1 MAGCIM
7 IQGTASS
14 VGKSL
19 MVAGLCRLLRQDG
32 YRVAP
37 FKSQNMSY
45 AVTLDDG
52 SVIASSTIMQA
63 EAAGVKPSRYM
74 NPILLRPTGEKS
86 SEVYV
91 NGRSQGF
98 FSAQEYHRKKP
109 KLMSLV
115 RGNYDCLAAQ
125 YDVVVIEGAGS
136 PAEINLREN
145 DLVNMGLAELVDAP
159 VVLVGDIDRGGVF
172 AALAGTMLLLQL
184 EERARVK
191 GVIINKFRGDLALLG
206 DGLKM
211 LEEIIKVPVLGVVP
225 YMTVDIAEEDS
236 LGDKACHDEVKL
248 RSASYRSQ
256 QYDRLAQGLR
266 DSLDMEAIYR
276 IIDGEGKS

>member
-115 RGNYDCLAAQ
+115 QESYSSLAAQ
-125 YDVVVIEGAGS
+125 HLSLIH
-136 PAEINLREN
+136 I
-145 DLVNMGLAELVDAP
+145 
-159 VVLVGDIDRGGVF
+159 
-172 AALAGTMLLLQL
+172 LQPKWRWRSL
-184 EERARVK
+184 CATWYRHFRWYAWYPRARK
-191 GVIINKFRGDLALLG
+191 QL
-206 DGLKM
+206 
-211 LEEIIKVPVLGVVP
+211 
-225 YMTVDIAEEDS
+225 
-236 LGDKACHDEVKL
+236 
-248 RSASYRSQ
+248 
-256 QYDRLAQGLR
+256 
-266 DSLDMEAIYR
+266 
-276 IIDGEGKS
+276 

>member
-7 IQGTASS
+7 VQGTASS

-19 MVAGLCRLLRQDG
+19 LVAGLCCLLRQDG

-37 FKSQNMSY
+37 FKSQNMSC

-52 SVIASSTIMQA
+52 SVVASSTIMQA

-86 SEVYV
+86 AEVYV
-91 NGRSQGF
+91 NGRSRGF
-98 FSAQEYHRKKP
+98 FSAQEYHREKP

-115 RGNYDCLAAQ
+115 QESYSSLAAQ
-125 YDVVVIEGAGS
+125 HDVVVIEGAGS

-145 DLVNMGLAELVDAP
+145 DLVNMGLAQLVDTP

-172 AALAGTMLLLQL
+172 AALAGTMQLLPP
-184 EERARVK
+184 EEKKRVK
-191 GVIINKFRGDLALLG
+191 GVIINKFRGDKALLES
-206 DGLKM
+206 GLGM
-211 LEEIIKVPVLGVVP
+211 LAEIIRVPVLGVIP
-225 YMTVDIAEEDS
+225 YLTVDLPEEDS
-236 LGDKACHDEVKL
+236 LGEGTGDKGRQTSAAH
-248 RSASYRSQ
+248 RSL
-256 QYDRLAQGLR
+256 QYDQLAQVLR
-266 DSLDMEAIYR
+266 DSLDREALYR
-276 IIDGEGKS
+276 IISGGKGVS